1 MRKISKAA
9 EPGNS
14 RQRVEPSPK
23 TGSANENRRVGD
35 LSYSGTLA
43 TQLAKHFGLESAKR
57 ACIENRWDA
66 VLSAL
71 QGRRPDQGG
80 A

>member
-1 MRKISKAA
+1 M
-9 EPGNS
+9 
-14 RQRVEPSPK
+14 PK
-23 TGSANENRRVGD
+23 TARAAAPRISHQRPEQGRKANGPSSRRVGD
-35 LSYSGTLA
+35 LNYSGTLA